1 MSLDELSSETST
13 SREEAIAT
21 HKSVVMFGVSARL
34 AERSLRR
41 IRATLAE
48 RARSRLRNLPSTD
61 SGTYD
66 IEEESDESCGL
77 RERDRDIIGAL
88 GAAAAVNWSGKG
100 EGGPL
105 AEDTYSVSGA
115 R

>member
-1 MSLDELSSETST
+1 M
-13 SREEAIAT
+13 
-21 HKSVVMFGVSARL
+21 
-34 AERSLRR
+34 
-41 IRATLAE
+41 
-48 RARSRLRNLPSTD
+48 
-61 SGTYD
+61 
-66 IEEESDESCGL
+66 EEESDESCGR